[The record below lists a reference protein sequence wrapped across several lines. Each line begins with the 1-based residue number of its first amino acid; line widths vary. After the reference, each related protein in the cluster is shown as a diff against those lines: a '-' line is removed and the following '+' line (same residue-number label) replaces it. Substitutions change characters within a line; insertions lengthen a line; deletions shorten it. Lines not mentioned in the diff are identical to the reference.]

1 MVTVSLTVSLFMFT
15 MSAAFQKVNLQTF
28 PCFNTSTHLVH
39 FLKLCNCLLGCDAVI
54 VHALHITDR
63 KQMQADKQVQHSDN
77 KGEDSLNESTLL

>member
-1 MVTVSLTVSLFMFT
+1 M
-15 MSAAFQKVNLQTF
+15 
-28 PCFNTSTHLVH
+28 
-39 FLKLCNCLLGCDAVI
+39 I